1 MREEDSEVR
10 SSFEKGDRV
19 VSNGPHAEVVCV
31 SKNLCAKIPDEV
43 SDEDAA
49 FTVLGAIGLQ
59 GVRQG
64 DQMSEVR
71 GCPDEI
77 RCLC

>member
-31 SKNLCAKIPDEV
+31 LKNC
-43 SDEDAA
+43 
-49 FTVLGAIGLQ
+49 G
-59 GVRQG
+59 
-64 DQMSEVR
+64 MR
-71 GCPDEI
+71 GFLM
-77 RCLC
+77 R